1 MNKKREKIRPSSA
14 RTRKGATV
22 RRKNWTVCARKNK
35 GFQNFCLTAKRSENS
50 VRNMDRK
57 GKGKSGYVSIRELA
71 ARLGISKATVSLAL
85 NNSPR
90 VNKSTAEKIRRAA
103 KKAGYQRNTMVSTMM
118 SSMRKSTIGGFRE
131 VVALLN
137 GNKDKNA
144 FKNHTTFPQYKAGI
158 DEEAAELGFKIDEFW
173 LLDPALTRKKLSAIL
188 HARGIRGCIVLGHTE
203 EGAFEPYSKIWDDF
217 KIVSVG
223 ISVHNPAYEH
233 VSSNQ
238 FEVARA
244 ATENL
249 VKMGFRR
256 PALVLDERIDGLV
269 DGRFYG
275 GFFRAQFD
283 MPKADRIPP
292 FIENIQS
299 PTYYKNLEKFLAREN
314 PDVVMYMLG
323 ETGDFLYHKLRR
335 ADGSRYPI
343 VQLERRND
351 CTIPPTYWSGMEQN
365 NHIAGHLAVR
375 RLATLLNITPPP
387 PPPQPEFRNPH
398 SADVDCL
405 RSPQAAGCGSTQGGG
420 GQKRRFG
427 KIRKTRKKITRDK
440 NGTQNQRP
448 QNARPEENPARSA
461 RLRDYRSR
469 QRSRNGAKAG
479 SQPRYGL
486 QDARDRR
493 EIGGALRL
501 YDSRGGG
508 ARP

>member
-1 MNKKREKIRPSSA
+1 MNKKREKIRPAAA
-14 RTRKGATV
+14 RPHKGTAV

-35 GFQNFCLTAKRSENS
+35 GFPNFCLTAKRPENS

-144 FKNHTTFPQYKAGI
+144 FKNHTTLPQYKAGI

-173 LLDPALTRKKLSAIL
+173 LLDPALTRRKLSAIL

-299 PTYYKNLEKFLAREN
+299 PTYYRNLEKFLAREN

-375 RLATLLNITPPP
+375 RLATLLNITSPHNQNSATLIPPTWIA
-387 PPPQPEFRNPH
+387 
-398 SADVDCL
+398 SAAL
-405 RSPQAAGCGSTQGGG
+405 KRQAAAV
-420 GQKRRFG
+420 
-427 KIRKTRKKITRDK
+427 RKAAADK
-440 NGTQNQRP
+440 N
-448 QNARPEENPARSA
+448 AASA
-461 RLRDYRSR
+461 KS
-469 QRSRNGAKAG
+469 AKRAKK
-479 SQPRYGL
+479 
-486 QDARDRR
+486 
-493 EIGGALRL
+493 
-501 YDSRGGG
+501 
-508 ARP
+508 